1 MSETVK
7 LTDEE
12 ISSVKDLREQVIAV
26 ISSVG
31 QTKLTVDLLKD
42 EITELENKFVEQ
54 TAVYKSLLEQEKTLI
69 NGLLEKY
76 GVGSLDID
84 TGVFTPE
91 KK

>member
-84 TGVFTPE
+84 TGIFTPE
-91 KK
+91 K

>member
-1 MSETVK
+1 MSEVVK

-12 ISSVKDLREQVIAV
+12 FSSVKELREQVVAV
-26 ISSVG
+26 ISNVG
-31 QTKLTVDLLKD
+31 QMKLTMDLLKD
-42 EITELENKFVEQ
+42 ELKELENKLTDQ
-54 TAVYKSLLEQEKTLI
+54 TSTYKSLLEKEKTLI

-91 KK
+91 K